1 MIEAR
6 QRIAPNGEALP
17 VGVLDLLAALAAA
30 IEEIRE
36 EMARHGMVPR
46 AQPGPERAFDA
57 EAAGARLEAL
67 SKRQRQVLSGIVR
80 GCASKIIAW
89 ELGLSV
95 RTVEAYRAQLYARL
109 GARNATDAVR
119 LALAAGLRV
128 EEGRA

>member
-1 MIEAR
+1 SEPVRTRPSRSRGGARCGDRTKEQTMIEAR

-89 ELGLSV
+89 ELG
-95 RTVEAYRAQLYARL
+95 
-109 GARNATDAVR
+109 
-119 LALAAGLRV
+119 
-128 EEGRA
+128 